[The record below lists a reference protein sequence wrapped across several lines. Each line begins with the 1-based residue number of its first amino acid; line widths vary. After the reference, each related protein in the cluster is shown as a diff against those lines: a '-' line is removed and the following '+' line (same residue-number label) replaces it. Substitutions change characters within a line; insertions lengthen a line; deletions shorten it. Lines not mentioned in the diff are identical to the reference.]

1 MYTKVELEI
10 VDYIENKNPISVK
23 DRDLKI
29 ELIKNAVKQ
38 KYKKR
43 ETINLKVLQSDL
55 DRFKAKALSE
65 GMSYQTLINSV
76 LHKYITGQFVERQAL
91 Q

>member
-1 MYTKVELEI
+1 MYTKIELEI
-10 VDYIENKNPISVK
+10 VDYIENENPISVK
-23 DRDLKI
+23 DRDFKI

-43 ETINLKVLQSDL
+43 EAINLKVLQSDL

-65 GMSYQTLINSV
+65 GIPYQILINSV
-76 LHKYITGQFVERQAL
+76 LHKYITGQFVEKQSL
-91 Q
+91 K